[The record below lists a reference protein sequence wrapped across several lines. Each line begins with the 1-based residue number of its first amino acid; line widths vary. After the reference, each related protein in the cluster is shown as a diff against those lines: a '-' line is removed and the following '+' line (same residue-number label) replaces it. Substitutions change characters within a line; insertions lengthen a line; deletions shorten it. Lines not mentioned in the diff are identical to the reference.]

1 MIIACP
7 ACSTRY
13 VVPDS
18 AIGADGRTVRCAKC
32 RHSWFQDGPVPE
44 VPDPAAQP
52 AILEPETALVA
63 EPAAPADEPATD
75 SPDAEP
81 IHASEAGW
89 SVPEAVPVAVQ
100 PQDDRSGADAPPL
113 AEPAYRET
121 YAEPDPVAD
130 DYDERSN
137 FDYEPPF
144 QPRRNMAKV
153 WTIAAV
159 LFALFALAAV
169 FAISRFGLPD
179 WLPIARPT
187 FAESQPGLQLDFPAN
202 RQDRRTLPNGAE
214 YFGASG
220 TISNTGQVRRSV
232 PTILIVLRDARERV
246 VYKTEIVP
254 PKRQL
259 APGESVTVNEAMTD
273 VPKSAKIVEIGWK
286 PG

>member
-32 RHSWFQDGPVPE
+32 RHSWFQDGPVIDA
-44 VPDPAAQP
+44 PDPAAQP
-52 AILEPETALVA
+52 IEPVAPPATAAPEPVA
-63 EPAAPADEPATD
+63 EPEVQ
-75 SPDAEP
+75 E
-81 IHASEAGW
+81 
-89 SVPEAVPVAVQ
+89 PEAETGTFVDTPPDSATTD
-100 PQDDRSGADAPPL
+100 PQDSESGTEAPPL
-113 AEPAYRET
+113 AEQTYRET
-121 YAEPDPVAD
+121 YVQPEPAEDEYD
-130 DYDERSN
+130 DRSN

-159 LFALFALAAV
+159 LFALVALGAV

-246 VYKTEIVP
+246 VYKAEIVP